1 MNVDVAIIGSG
12 PAGIQA
18 GIHSSRKKADTV
30 IVGRIENS
38 AMFGTHVENHFGA
51 SGKADGTELLN
62 EGLDKAKQFG
72 CKVINENIISAFREG
87 DVFKLVTESDEE
99 IIAKA
104 VVIASGVHRNKLG
117 IPGEKEYFG
126 RGVSYCASCDCN
138 FYKGKTVVIT
148 GSESEAAASAELMTH
163 YAKETY
169 WVSDA
174 VKASE
179 VMVRKALDA
188 GVKMVKDLV
197 KSVNGVEKVTSIV
210 LGNGSE
216 IRTDGLFIE
225 LGGRSSADIAMDLD
239 VIPNTEGII
248 RVDGGFRTSAS
259 GVFACGDVTGKPW
272 QVAKAVGEGAVA
284 GINAA
289 DHARG
294 QKDVSQ

>member
-18 GIHSSRKKADTV
+18 GIHSSRKKAKTV

-38 AMFGTHVENHFGA
+38 AMYGTHVENHFGA
-51 SGKADGTELLN
+51 QGKADGTELLR
-62 EGLDKAKQFG
+62 EGLEKAKQFG
-72 CKVINENIISAFREG
+72 CTIVNENIISAARDG
-87 DVFKLVTESDEE
+87 NVFKLVTESDVE

-104 VVIASGVHRNKLG
+104 VIIASGVHRNKLG
-117 IPGEKEYFG
+117 IPGEKEYHG

-138 FYKGKTVVIT
+138 FYKGKTVIIT

-163 YAKETY
+163 YATKTY
-169 WVSDA
+169 WVSD
-174 VKASE
+174 VIKASD
-179 VMVRKALDA
+179 VMVKKALNS
-188 GVKMVKDLV
+188 GVTIVKDIV
-197 KSVNGVEKVTSIV
+197 KSVMGQDNVTSV
-210 LGNGSE
+210 TLENGNE
-216 IRTDGLFIE
+216 ILADGLFIE

-239 VIPNTEGII
+239 IIPNTEGII
-248 RVDGGFRTSAS
+248 RVDSGFRTSAD
-259 GVFACGDVTGKPW
+259 GVFACGDITGKPW

-289 DHARG
+289 DHVKE

>member
-18 GIHSSRKKADTV
+18 GIHSSRKKATTV

-38 AMFGTHVENHFGA
+38 AMHGTHVENHFGA
-51 SGKADGTELLN
+51 SGKADGTELLR
-62 EGLDKAKQFG
+62 EGLEKAKQFG
-72 CKVINENIISAFREG
+72 CTAVNENIISAARDG
-87 DVFKLVTESDEE
+87 DVFKLVTESDTE
-99 IIAKA
+99 IVAKA

-117 IPGEKEYFG
+117 IPGEKEYYG

-138 FYKGKTVVIT
+138 FYKGKTVIIT

-163 YAKETY
+163 YAAKTY
-169 WVSDA
+169 WVADA
-174 VKASE
+174 IKASD
-179 VMVRKALDA
+179 VMVRKALDS
-188 GVKMVKDLV
+188 GVMIVKDIV
-197 KSVNGVEKVTSIV
+197 KSVVGADNVTSV
-210 LGNGSE
+210 TLQNGES
-216 IRTDGLFIE
+216 IATDGLFIE

-239 VIPNTEGII
+239 IIPNAEGII

-259 GVFACGDVTGKPW
+259 GVFACGDITGKPW

-289 DHARG
+289 DHAKE